1 MEGRISDSDRHG
13 VAEDRMFNFIR
24 KSFANKIMGMVI
36 ISLVLF
42 LAAEIVFRV
51 YFGTKDRIDMAATF
65 NLEVAESIFSGIKY
79 PMHIGNSE
87 AVMKVLYNVGA
98 KMKDI
103 EAWICDFDQE
113 ITWSTHKEKEK
124 TYVADSISDDQLL
137 RALKKSLSSGVAP
150 EKSFDVELRGKKIL
164 VTIQPILNHKDCYH
178 CHGSSRKVLGG
189 MLVGADVQRAYSMV
203 AVARNR
209 SIVISFIGIS
219 IIITIIYV
227 MMTRFI
233 TRPVKDLAVKARRFA
248 EGDTSVSV
256 KVVSEDEI
264 GVLGNSF
271 NYMVQ
276 RASQFNKRLES
287 EVAKKTELLN
297 ERTRLI
303 ELLEQA
309 NDQLREL
316 DQLKSTFLANMSHEL
331 RTPMNSIIGYSDLLL
346 DGVDGPIN
354 EEQEKSLSRISNNAR
369 HLLQLLNDLLD
380 LSKIEAGKIEIE
392 AEQFNLKE
400 LIDSVVPIFEGTIA
414 KKGLSLNFDIDKNLP
429 LVYGDKS
436 KIKHVLMNLL
446 SNAIKFTDKG
456 NIKIHAGISKRGIHQ
471 PDGPPMFAEVCVEDT
486 GIGIK
491 KEDLDKIFDKFVQA
505 DLSTVR
511 QYEGTG
517 LGLSIA
523 KGLIEMHKGIIWATS
538 KYGEGSRFYFTI
550 PLRKE
555 VLETESE
562 PIIDLGVA
570 DELAGHFGVPVET
583 FLKDPQ
589 YEGRPLRCH
598 EYIHCGQK
606 DCPAYDSE
614 ERRCWLIVG
623 TRCPRQKIGAYPEK
637 LACCI
642 DCKII
647 QKLVLGTDGSGISGA
662 NPLTIDAT
670 SRKCIL
676 AIDDNPDAID
686 IIRKSLKDEYEIVG
700 LLSGEKAVEK
710 AAEIKP
716 VAITLDIM
724 MPNKD
729 GWQVLRDLK
738 SAPDTRDIPVIV
750 LSIVDNKKLGFS
762 LGAAEYMV
770 KPLDKNFLLKKIKVL
785 EKTGKI
791 QRILVVDSEKDT
803 VSLIEHTLQE
813 VGCQIK
819 TAYNG
824 QDAIELV
831 KSFMPNLI
839 ILNLTMPKVDGFD
852 VIEHIKTEESAKNI
866 PLILIT
872 KKDLSKNE
880 KDALDGRLRGILNK
894 GRLKEEDLLQE
905 LKDRID
911 EIKKA

>member
-1 MEGRISDSDRHG
+1 MEERISDFDRQG
-13 VAEDRMFNFIR
+13 FAEDSMFDFIR
-24 KSFANKIMGMVI
+24 KSFANKIMGTVI

-65 NLEVAESIFSGIKY
+65 NSEVAESIFSGIKY

-87 AVMKVLYNVGA
+87 AVMKVLSNVKE

-103 EAWICDFDQE
+103 EAWVCDFEQE
-113 ITWSTHKEKEK
+113 ITWSTHKEKEE
-124 TYVADSISDDQLL
+124 TYVADSISDEETLK
-137 RALKKSLSSGVAP
+137 ALSETLISGVAP
-150 EKSFDVELRGKKIL
+150 EKSFDVELRGRKIL
-164 VTIQPILNHKDCYH
+164 VTIQPILNHQDCYH

-189 MLVGADVQRAYSMV
+189 MLVGADVERAYSMV
-203 AVARNR
+203 ATARNR
-209 SIVISFIGIS
+209 SILISFIGIS
-219 IIITIIYV
+219 LIITIIYV

-233 TRPVKDLAVKARRFA
+233 TQPVKDLAVKARRFA

-287 EVAKKTELLN
+287 EVARKTELLN

-303 ELLEQA
+303 KLLEQA

-316 DQLKSTFLANMSHEL
+316 DELKSSFLANMSHEL

-392 AEQFNLKE
+392 AEQFNLKG
-400 LIDSVVPIFEGTIA
+400 LIDSVVPMFEATIA
-414 KKGLSLNFDIDKNLP
+414 QKGLSLDFDIDENLP

-456 NIKIHAGISKRGIHQ
+456 GIKIHARKSKHGIHQ
-471 PDGPPMFAEVCVEDT
+471 IGGSAIFAEVCVEDT

-491 KEDLDKIFDKFVQA
+491 TEDLNKIFDKFVQA

-523 KGLIEMHKGIIWATS
+523 RGLVEMHNSMIWATS

-550 PLRKE
+550 PLRKD
-555 VLETESE
+555 VLETATE
-562 PIIDLGVA
+562 PVIDLRVA
-570 DELAGHFGVPVET
+570 DELADHFGVPVET
-583 FLKDPQ
+583 FLKEPQ
-589 YEGRPLRCH
+589 YAGKPLRCH

-606 DCPAYDSE
+606 NCPAYDSK
-614 ERRCWLIVG
+614 ERRCWLISG
-623 TRCPRQKIGAYPEK
+623 TQCVRQKIGAYPQK

-642 DCKII
+642 DCRVI
-647 QKLVLGTDGSGISGA
+647 QELVLGAEYSGSSGVDSSF
-662 NPLTIDAT
+662 PEDI
-670 SRKCIL
+670 SRKLIL

-729 GWQVLRDLK
+729 GWQVLRELK
-738 SAPDTRDIPVIV
+738 SAPETRDIPVIV
-750 LSIVDNKKLGFS
+750 LSIIDNKKLGFS

-785 EKTGKI
+785 EKSGKI

-803 VSLIEHTLQE
+803 VSLIEHTLKE
-813 VGCQIK
+813 VGCQVKI
-819 TAYNG
+819 AYNS
-824 QDAIELV
+824 QDAIEQV
-831 KSFMPNLI
+831 KNFMPHLI
-839 ILNLTMPKVDGFD
+839 ILNLTMPKVNGFD

-911 EIKKA
+911 EIKNA

>member
-1 MEGRISDSDRHG
+1 
-13 VAEDRMFNFIR
+13 
-24 KSFANKIMGMVI
+24 
-36 ISLVLF
+36 
-42 LAAEIVFRV
+42 
-51 YFGTKDRIDMAATF
+51 
-65 NLEVAESIFSGIKY
+65 
-79 PMHIGNSE
+79 
-87 AVMKVLYNVGA
+87 
-98 KMKDI
+98 
-103 EAWICDFDQE
+103 
-113 ITWSTHKEKEK
+113 
-124 TYVADSISDDQLL
+124 
-137 RALKKSLSSGVAP
+137 
-150 EKSFDVELRGKKIL
+150 
-164 VTIQPILNHKDCYH
+164 
-178 CHGSSRKVLGG
+178 
-189 MLVGADVQRAYSMV
+189 
-203 AVARNR
+203 
-209 SIVISFIGIS
+209 
-219 IIITIIYV
+219 
-227 MMTRFI
+227 
-233 TRPVKDLAVKARRFA
+233 
-248 EGDTSVSV
+248 
-256 KVVSEDEI
+256 
-264 GVLGNSF
+264 
-271 NYMVQ
+271 
-276 RASQFNKRLES
+276 
-287 EVAKKTELLN
+287 
-297 ERTRLI
+297 
-303 ELLEQA
+303 
-309 NDQLREL
+309 
-316 DQLKSTFLANMSHEL
+316 
-331 RTPMNSIIGYSDLLL
+331 
-346 DGVDGPIN
+346 
-354 EEQEKSLSRISNNAR
+354 
-369 HLLQLLNDLLD
+369 
-380 LSKIEAGKIEIE
+380 
-392 AEQFNLKE
+392 
-400 LIDSVVPIFEGTIA
+400 
-414 KKGLSLNFDIDKNLP
+414 
-429 LVYGDKS
+429 
-436 KIKHVLMNLL
+436 LMNLL
-446 SNAIKFTDKG
+446 SNAIKFTDEG
-456 NIKIHAGISKRGIHQ
+456 GITIRARTSDRGIHRL
-471 PDGPPMFAEVCVEDT
+471 GEPPVFAEVCVEDT

-491 KEDLDKIFDKFVQA
+491 KEDLGKIFDKFVQA

-523 KGLIEMHKGIIWATS
+523 KGLVEMHKGIISATS

-647 QKLVLGTDGSGISGA
+647 QKLVLGADGSGISGA